1 MEDHCSKFSKLTYIR
16 ADGDND
22 TVHFVL
28 DATLKPSL
36 VIIITNKDAAIKVNY
51 TSDPKNSINFTQ
63 SPLYTFASVFNNVS
77 LYSQVNDKE
86 KDYK

>member
-1 MEDHCSKFSKLTYIR
+1 MEDHCSKLSKLTYIR
-16 ADGDND
+16 AEGDND

-36 VIIITNKDAAIKVNY
+36 VVIKTNKDAAIKVNY
-51 TSDPKNSINFTQ
+51 TSEPKNSISFTQ

-77 LYSQVNDKE
+77 LYSKLNDILP
-86 KDYK
+86 

>member
-1 MEDHCSKFSKLTYIR
+1 MLEDHCSKLSKLTYIR

-22 TVHFVL
+22 TVHFIL

-36 VIIITNKDAAIKVNY
+36 VVITTNKHAIIQVNY
-51 TSDPKNSINFTQ
+51 TTDRANNIKFTE

-77 LYSQVNDKE
+77 LYSKFNDSL
-86 KDYK
+86 